1 LRSGKGPGIR
11 YVFSGHET
19 FPFRY
24 TWLPKGVGKLLEDP
38 ELFTQD
44 DDLVTLGVGK
54 NMVRSIRHWC
64 TATGV
69 IERGDRKGSMKVKD
83 LGLSLFADDGW
94 DPFLEDLGTLWLLHW
109 QLVSTASPAST
120 WHLAF
125 TRWNT
130 DRFGRDELVGWLL
143 GFAQRVSG
151 TRPTPTSLRRDVD
164 VFIRTYVPAQAKRER
179 PLEDTFDC
187 PLVELGLLE
196 EVERGLYRFA
206 RGPKPTLPDG
216 IFASALIDYWLLSAP
231 NERTLS
237 FESILHGPGSPGGA
251 FKLSENALA
260 ERLERLPEWTGL
272 TFDDTAGMRNV
283 LRTSAG
289 AEFDPLRALA
299 RYYGSEL
306 KMVRKPE
313 GAQEILL

>member
-1 LRSGKGPGIR
+1 MRPLGQDPNIK

-24 TWLPKGVGKLLEDP
+24 TWLPKGARHLLDES
-38 ELFTQD
+38 ELFTREEAM
-44 DDLVTLGVGK
+44 VTLGVGK

-64 TATGV
+64 TAAGV
-69 IERGDRKGSMKVKD
+69 IERVDRKGRGKVTD
-83 LGLSLFADDGW
+83 LGLSLFGDDGW
-94 DPFLEDLGTLWLLHW
+94 DPFLEDPGTLWLLHW
-109 QLVSTASPAST
+109 RLVSRPSPAST

-125 TRWNT
+125 TRWNV
-130 DRFGRDELVGWLL
+130 DRFGRDELVDWLL

-151 TRPTPTSLRRDVD
+151 ARPTPASLRRDVD

-187 PLVELGLLE
+187 PLVELGLLQE
-196 EVERGLYRFA
+196 TERGVYRFA

-216 IFASALIDYWLLSAP
+216 MFVCALIDYWLLRAP
-231 NERTLS
+231 NEQTLS
-237 FESILHGPGSPGGA
+237 FETILHGPGSPGGA

-260 ERLERLPEWTGL
+260 ERLDRLPEWTGL

-283 LRTSAG
+283 FRT
-289 AEFDPLRALA
+289 EVDDFEPLAALSH
-299 RYYGSEL
+299 YYGSEPSR
-306 KMVRKPE
+306 MRDHE
-313 GAQEILL
+313 EAQEVLL